1 MMKHAVII
9 VYFCSPQ
16 RMDSQEA
23 TARGARLRCAPL
35 AYQQFSRMV
44 LRGRP
49 RGHLGRRH
57 PDRASWRRRLRRAG
71 IQERDLPAV
80 GWAIVAMTIA
90 IILYDQLLFRPM
102 VAWADKFRFEQT
114 ASQMVPKSAV
124 LDLFRRSRLLKRLG
138 EPIGTGL
145 QRAAR
150 ARIALPRRFHQ
161 ASVKLPQ
168 RIVDVV
174 WYGVLLAGLAS
185 VLSELVQFVR
195 SAPSWDDF
203 TTTAGNGALTLL
215 RVAILIGLASAI
227 WIPIGVGVGLRPDLT
242 ERVQP
247 IVQFLAAFPAN
258 LLFPVAVFFI
268 VHFDLA
274 PGIWLSP
281 LMILGTQWY
290 ILFNVIAG
298 ASVFPS
304 DYREAAATFA
314 GHSEFRR
321 VQRSGAV
328 P

>member
-35 AYQQFSRMV
+35 AYPQFSRRV
-44 LRGRP
+44 LRRRP

-138 EPIGTGL
+138 EPI
-145 QRAAR
+145 A
-150 ARIALPRRFHQ
+150 
-161 ASVKLPQ
+161 
-168 RIVDVV
+168 
-174 WYGVLLAGLAS
+174 
-185 VLSELVQFVR
+185 
-195 SAPSWDDF
+195 
-203 TTTAGNGALTLL
+203 
-215 RVAILIGLASAI
+215 
-227 WIPIGVGVGLRPDLT
+227 
-242 ERVQP
+242 
-247 IVQFLAAFPAN
+247 QFLAAFPAN

-281 LMILGTQWY
+281 LTR
-290 ILFNVIAG
+290 
-298 ASVFPS
+298 PS
-304 DYREAAATFA
+304 RNQT
-314 GHSEFRR
+314 G
-321 VQRSGAV
+321 
-328 P
+328 

>member
-1 MMKHAVII
+1 MMNHAVII

-44 LRGRP
+44 LRRRP

-161 ASVKLPQ
+161 ASGKLPQ
-168 RIVDVV
+168 RIVGVV

-185 VLSELVQFVR
+185 VLWELVQFV
-195 SAPSWDDF
+195 
-203 TTTAGNGALTLL
+203 
-215 RVAILIGLASAI
+215 
-227 WIPIGVGVGLRPDLT
+227 
-242 ERVQP
+242 
-247 IVQFLAAFPAN
+247 
-258 LLFPVAVFFI
+258 
-268 VHFDLA
+268 
-274 PGIWLSP
+274 
-281 LMILGTQWY
+281 
-290 ILFNVIAG
+290 
-298 ASVFPS
+298 
-304 DYREAAATFA
+304 
-314 GHSEFRR
+314 
-321 VQRSGAV
+321 
-328 P
+328 